1 MKSEL
6 TIGKVL
12 KPHGLKGDVKIE
24 TFSSNPARF
33 SVLKRVKLDG
43 IEYEVKRLTLDG
55 AFGTLGLKGV
65 DDMDAAELLRGKMI
79 SVNRADL
86 PKLEAGSYYIAD
98 LLGIDVYVAGERIGE
113 LVDVLQYGSADVYVV
128 KMQSGSCSF
137 PALKQLVKSVDVEK
151 GEMILDDMIFGRVV
165 VYNA

>member
-33 SVLKRVKLDG
+33 SSLKKLKLDG
-43 IEYEVKRLTLDG
+43 VEFEVRRLTLDG

-65 DDMDAAELLRGKMI
+65 DDMDSAERLRGKMI
-79 SVNRADL
+79 SVSRADL
-86 PKLEAGSYYIAD
+86 PRLEAGSYYIAD
-98 LLGIDVYVAGERIGE
+98 LLGIDVFVAGERIGE

-128 KMQSGSCSF
+128 RTVGGTCSF
-137 PALKQLVKSVDVEK
+137 PALKQVLKSVDVEK
-151 GEMILDDMIFGRVV
+151 GEMILDDMIFNRIA
-165 VYNA
+165 VYN

>member
-33 SVLKRVKLDG
+33 STLKKLKLDG
-43 IEYEVKRLTLDG
+43 VEYEVRKLTLDG
-55 AFGTLGLKGV
+55 VFGTLGLKGV
-65 DDMDAAELLRGKMI
+65 DDMDAAERLRGKMI
-79 SVNRADL
+79 SVSRADL
-86 PKLEAGSYYIAD
+86 PRLEAGSYYIAD
-98 LLGIDVYVAGERIGE
+98 LLGIDVFVAGDRIGE

-128 KMQSGSCSF
+128 RTADGTCSF
-137 PALKQLVKSVDVEK
+137 PALKQVLRSIDIEK
-151 GEMILDDMIFGRVV
+151 GEMILDDMVFRRIA
-165 VYNA
+165 VYN

>member
-33 SVLKRVKLDG
+33 STLKKLKIDG
-43 IEYEVKRLTLDG
+43 EEFNVRKLSLDG

-65 DDMDAAELLRGKMI
+65 DDMDAAEKLRGKMI
-79 SVNRADL
+79 SVSRADL
-86 PKLEAGSYYIAD
+86 PQLEAGSYYIAD
-98 LLGIDVYVAGERIGE
+98 LLGIDVFVSGDRIGE

-128 KMQSGSCSF
+128 RTQDGTCSF
-137 PALKQLVKSVDVEK
+137 PALKQVLKSVDVQK
-151 GEMILDDMIFGRVV
+151 GEMILDDMVFNRIV
-165 VYNA
+165 VYN